1 MIAYSIQIIYNRN
14 NEIGIA
20 KAFISCDDF
29 LSDEKLDRIVIDNYK
44 FIREI
49 YNNSKIE
56 ILETSIKLEEQEQ

>member
-29 LSDEKLDRIVIDNYK
+29 LSDESLERSVINICK
-44 FIREI
+44 AIRKI
-49 YNNSKIE
+49 YSYSKIE
-56 ILETSIKLEEQEQ
+56 ILDTDIRIVE

>member
-1 MIAYSIQIIYNRN
+1 MIAYSIEIIYSRN
-14 NEIGIA
+14 NKTEVA

-29 LSDEKLDRIVIDNYK
+29 LSDEKLDKIIIDNCK